1 MAPTIK
7 ITYFDITGKAELLRL
22 ILSAGNMDFEDIR
35 VKKEDW
41 PALKPTA
48 PFGQLPTMEYDGEIY
63 AQTNAMAKFLAKKAG
78 LAGNDDL
85 EELKMDMFMEF
96 MNDIF
101 SKLMGVFAKSESDKD
116 AAGKKLFEEELPA
129 MLKTLETHLE
139 KNGGK
144 FLVGDTL
151 SYVDIAYFDLLQNLT
166 WEDHPFFPN
175 LPHNELRLDI
185 LKDHPS
191 LVEHMERVKEHPGV
205 LSWLDKRPTGPK

>member
-1 MAPTIK
+1 
-7 ITYFDITGKAELLRL
+7 TGKAELLRL

-139 KNGGK
+139 
-144 FLVGDTL
+144 
-151 SYVDIAYFDLLQNLT
+151 
-166 WEDHPFFPN
+166 
-175 LPHNELRLDI
+175 
-185 LKDHPS
+185 
-191 LVEHMERVKEHPGV
+191 
-205 LSWLDKRPTGPK
+205 